1 MALAGSANMK
11 EPLEAGL
18 VLMNF
23 SFVASSLASVS
34 IHERALEFGDSL
46 YEVLKVRSGM
56 PLFLEGHLER
66 LKNGM
71 RFLAFPG
78 LPIERLKASLLELV
92 LKNAL
97 TDGLLYLQVSRGC
110 NPREHVPPQNLT
122 PTFWAY
128 TMKADF
134 DGPKERRGGV
144 RVISKP
150 DSRWMFPSIK
160 TTNLLPNTLAKAE
173 AKGLGADEALFVG
186 PNGEIRE
193 ASSANVFFVK
203 KKAVFT
209 PKLTPQILPGIT
221 RMALLKLLGAHGI
234 EAHEADLTLQEAL
247 GMDESFLTATSY
259 DIRPIEALDG
269 NLYASCGPD
278 AFTAAIMELFEAHI
292 QEVVGKGSLGHAR
305 EVQ

>member
-1 MALAGSANMK
+1 MK

-23 SFVASSLASVS
+23 SFVASNLASVS
-34 IHERALEFGDSL
+34 IHDRALEFGDSL

-110 NPREHVPPQNLT
+110 KPREHVPPQNLT

-128 TMKADF
+128 TTKVAF
-134 DGPKERRGGV
+134 DGLKERFRGI
-144 RVISKP
+144 RVISRP
-150 DSRWMFPSIK
+150 DPRWMFPSIK

-173 AKGLGADEALFVG
+173 ARGLGADEALFVG

-221 RMALLKLLGAHGI
+221 RMALLKLLDAHGI

-269 NLYASCGPD
+269 NLYASSGPNS
-278 AFTAAIMELFEAHI
+278 FTAAIMELFEAHI
-292 QEVVGKGSLGHAR
+292 QEVVDKGSIDHAR